1 MGKKM
6 PILYRAAWAA
16 LAVLLACPAGAE
28 ESWDANR
35 APVTIVTNGWVE
47 VRDIL
52 RNVAANTDLGLQ
64 MAPDVSGKVNVHLEQ
79 VSVSKALDAL
89 LKPAELGYEVVDDV
103 LMVYKQGMVTRWITF
118 DYPVT
123 QREGRGELEVSAS
136 SSNSTGSSSGSGES
150 DSGTNKSHVTSTAT
164 MSIWP
169 EVMESLKVVVFK
181 DLEQVQ
187 ATGGGGDEKALAVS
201 LKDTEGRM
209 LVANPMASMVMVT
222 AEWSRVS
229 RVQELLS
236 RLEESLQRQVA
247 IEVRI
252 MEVYLDA
259 QASTGINW
267 DILNL
272 DSDVS
277 SPRLQTFDSSDH
289 IGNQFFQFTLDSSH
303 LNGVMEAISSNGDIK
318 TVSNP
323 KVTTLNNQKAVIRIV
338 TENVFYQSSVEP
350 AVVTNGVATEPVINY
365 TPITYPVGV
374 VLDVTPQVG
383 QNRVITLNV
392 HPTISDIVGTAES
405 PNEDSAPILSVRELD
420 TVGKVQDGETL
431 VIAGL
436 MSERNKQNRTGIPVL
451 KDLPLLGYF
460 FGRTSDEKVNI
471 ELVMLLTPVI
481 MEGDVVREV
490 AEREEGRV
498 AGKM

>member
-1 MGKKM
+1 
-6 PILYRAAWAA
+6 
-16 LAVLLACPAGAE
+16 
-28 ESWDANR
+28 
-35 APVTIVTNGWVE
+35 
-47 VRDIL
+47 
-52 RNVAANTDLGLQ
+52 
-64 MAPDVSGKVNVHLEQ
+64 
-79 VSVSKALDAL
+79 
-89 LKPAELGYEVVDDV
+89 
-103 LMVYKQGMVTRWITF
+103 
-118 DYPVT
+118 
-123 QREGRGELEVSAS
+123 
-136 SSNSTGSSSGSGES
+136 
-150 DSGTNKSHVTSTAT
+150 
-164 MSIWP
+164 
-169 EVMESLKVVVFK
+169 MEPG
-181 DLEQVQ
+181 Q
-187 ATGGGGDEKALAVS
+187 
-201 LKDTEGRM
+201 
-209 LVANPMASMVMVT
+209 P
-222 AEWSRVS
+222 
-229 RVQELLS
+229 VQELLS